1 MLARIWQM
9 VIKEFIQ
16 VIRDKRSLSMLLGPP
31 VVQML
36 LMGYAITFEVR
47 HLSTAVL
54 DQDNSPESRELIA
67 QFSSSRYFDV
77 VARSPD
83 RRNMSELLN
92 AGDVA
97 LAIQIHPGFGDRLRK
112 GQMAPLQIILD
123 GTNSNTALVAMGYVN
138 QITDNFAREYQ
149 NQLLQRTNP
158 LLAARMPRVEL
169 ERRPMFNAD
178 LQSRWNF
185 IPGAIGLLILIQV
198 MGLTA
203 FAIVRDREIGTLEQV
218 MVTPIRRWEF
228 FLGKTIPFFLLGLA
242 DGALIAILAT
252 FWFRIPFR
260 GSLWV
265 LSLASILFL
274 LCVLSVSLFI
284 STVSKTQQ
292 QALVSSFF
300 FQQPAIIFSGFGFPL
315 SSIPRSLQW
324 LTYLDPLRYFEVV
337 ARSVFLKGVGLSVLW
352 PQMLA
357 MAIFAPI
364 MFAISILRF
373 HKSID

>member
-1 MLARIWQM
+1 MLTRIWQM
-9 VIKEFIQ
+9 LIKEFIQ
-16 VIRDKRSLSMLLGPP
+16 VVRDKRSLSLLLGPP

-47 HLSTAVL
+47 YLSTAVL
-54 DQDNSPESRELIA
+54 DHDNTPESRELVA
-67 QFSSSRYFDV
+67 QFSSSHYFDV
-77 VARSPD
+77 VAHPAN
-83 RRNMSELLN
+83 RRRMSELLN
-92 AGDVA
+92 AGNVA
-97 LAIQIHPGFGDRLRK
+97 LAIQIDPGFGEYLRK
-112 GQMAPLQIILD
+112 GQMAPLQVILD

-138 QITDNFAREYQ
+138 QITDNFARDYQ
-149 NQLLQRTNP
+149 NKFLQRTSP
-158 LLAARMPRVEL
+158 LLAARLPRVEL
-169 ERRPMFNAD
+169 ERRPMFNPD
-178 LQSRWNF
+178 MQSRWNF

-228 FLGKTIPFFLLGLA
+228 FTGKTIPFFLIGLA

-265 LSLASILFL
+265 LSLGSILFL

-284 STVSKTQQ
+284 STVSRTQQ

-300 FQQPAIIFSGFGFPL
+300 FQQPAIIFSGFGFPIA
-315 SSIPRSLQW
+315 SIPHHLQW

-364 MFAISILRF
+364 MFTISILRF

>member
-1 MLARIWQM
+1 
-9 VIKEFIQ
+9 
-16 VIRDKRSLSMLLGPP
+16 
-31 VVQML
+31 VVQL
-36 LMGYAITFEVR
+36 LLLGYAISFEVR

-54 DQDNSPESRELIA
+54 DQDNTPESRELIA
-67 QFSSSRYFDV
+67 QFSASRYFNI
-77 VARSPD
+77 VARPPD
-83 RRNMSELLN
+83 RRNLNKLLN

-97 LAIQIHPGFGDRLRK
+97 LAIQIHPGFGGRLRR
-112 GQMAPLQIILD
+112 GQTAPLQIILD

-149 NQLLQRTNP
+149 TQDLQRTSP
-158 LLAARMPRVEL
+158 LLAARLPRVEL

-203 FAIVRDREIGTLEQV
+203 FAVVRDREIGTLEQV

-228 FLGKTIPFFLLGLA
+228 FVGKTVPFFLIGLG

-252 FWFRIPFR
+252 VWFRIPFR

-337 ARSVFLKGVGLSVLW
+337 ARSVFLKGVGLNVLW

-373 HKSID
+373 HKSMD